1 MTSSSYSLLEVGN
14 DESIPLFVAEVGQDE
29 FIPLMVAD
37 AEVEQDE
44 FIPLIVAE
52 VEHDES
58 IHRVTTLEWPSA
70 VYSVQ
75 SRLCGWSYLIKF
87 LIRKVQ
93 MPR

>member
-14 DESIPLFVAEVGQDE
+14 DESIQLFVAEVGQDV

-70 VYSVQ
+70 VCV
-75 SRLCGWSYLIKF
+75 
-87 LIRKVQ
+87 
-93 MPR
+93 